1 MEKTKILGLDGCRAG
16 WLVVILEPESG
27 ELKARLVGNWSELAA
42 ERARAAMVAVDIPIG
57 LTDRGARGCDV
68 AARRLLPRGRK
79 SSVFPAPRRY
89 MLDCGTWAEAQG
101 EGRRLE
107 RCGLSKQCWGILPK
121 IREVDA
127 ALGPADQDRVREA
140 HPELIFH
147 HLNGWAPL
155 PGKRSAEGRDARLRL
170 LAASGLKGVAPLL
183 DLYPRAQVQP
193 DDVIDAAA
201 CALAGSRI
209 RRGKAVRLPEDPLRD
224 ARGLRMEI
232 WY

>member
-1 MEKTKILGLDGCRAG
+1 MEKTQILGLDGCRAG
-16 WLVVILEPESG
+16 WLVIILEPESG

-89 MLDCGTWAEAQG
+89 MLDCGTWAEAQD
-101 EGRRLE
+101 EGWRLE
-107 RCGLSKQCWGILPK
+107 HCGLSKQCWGILPK

-127 ALGPADQDRVREA
+127 ALGPADQDCVREV

-147 HLNGWAPL
+147 HLNGWDLL
-155 PGKRSAEGRDARLRL
+155 PGKRRLEGRNARLKL
-170 LAASGLKGVAPLL
+170 LEGAGLKGVDRLL
-183 DLYPRAQVQP
+183 DLFPRAQVQP

-201 CALAGSRI
+201 CALAA
-209 RRGKAVRLPEDPLRD
+209 RRMLREEAVRLPEAPLCD

>member
-1 MEKTKILGLDGCRAG
+1 MENKQILGLDGCRAG
-16 WLVVILEPESG
+16 WVAVILEPESG
-27 ELKARLVGNWSELAA
+27 ELRARLASDWSALAA
-42 ERARAAMVAVDIPIG
+42 ERELAAMVAVDMPIG
-57 LTDRGARGCDV
+57 LADAGPRGCDV

-89 MLDCGTWAEAQG
+89 MLDCASWSKAQA
-101 EGRRLE
+101 EGRRRE
-107 RCGLSKQCWGILPK
+107 GCGLSKQSWNILPK
-121 IREVDA
+121 IRELDE

-155 PGKRSAEGRDARLRL
+155 PGKRSADGREARVQL
-170 LAASGLKGVAPLL
+170 LAGAKLPGVERLL
-183 DLYPRAQVQP
+183 DLFSRAQAQP

-201 CALAGSRI
+201 CALAA
-209 RRGKAVRLPEDPLRD
+209 RRMLRGEAVRLPEDPRHD